1 MEKMKVIIKRPDEK
15 VGHVA
20 NISNTLENLQK
31 IVGGHIEVHTLT
43 SNGCVMIC
51 NKHGKI
57 TELKPNFRLGYF
69 FYDVIHGTVIICGTN
84 VDEFDDVPI
93 DMDIWKTLLVAWGNA
108 V

>member
-51 NKHGKI
+51 NEYDKI
-57 TELKPNFRLGYF
+57 AGLEPNFRLGYF
-69 FYDVIHGTVIICGTN
+69 FYDVVHGTVIICGTN

-93 DMDIWKTLLVAWGNA
+93 DMDIWKTLLGAWGNA

>member
-43 SNGCVMIC
+43 SNGCVLIC
-51 NKHGKI
+51 NEEGK
-57 TELKPNFRLGYF
+57 LKKLEPNFRLGNVF
-69 FYDVIHGTVIICGTN
+69 PDVIVGTVIITGTN
-84 VDEFDDVPI
+84 DDNFGDVPI
-93 DMDIWKTLLVAWGNA
+93 SMPIWKALLSSWGN
-108 V
+108 VV